1 MLSISQ
7 RYYYYI
13 HNGIDTEHVAPME
26 DLWLDHVLA
35 LVPNRCFLNFKIFFI
50 WDVYGPTSQP
60 TRITGHD
67 DLWYNSNNNL
77 TRQT

>member
-1 MLSISQ
+1 MYTNYKNLLRSFLTQSSLMSSISQ

-50 WDVYGPTSQP
+50 
-60 TRITGHD
+60 
-67 DLWYNSNNNL
+67 
-77 TRQT
+77 